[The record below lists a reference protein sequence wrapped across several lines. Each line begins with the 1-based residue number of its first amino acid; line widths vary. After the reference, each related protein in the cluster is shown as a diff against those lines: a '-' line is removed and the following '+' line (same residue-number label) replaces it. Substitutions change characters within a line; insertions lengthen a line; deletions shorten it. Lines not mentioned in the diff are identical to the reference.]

1 MIDDISLIELIQSVI
16 GELPVGYEIFYYII
30 AAFLVIYSFKFTV
43 DFLKI
48 FLNLFIKER

>member
-1 MIDDISLIELIQSVI
+1 MIDNVVLIDLIKEVI
-16 GELPVGYEIFYYII
+16 GELPVGYEIFYYFI
-30 AAFLVIYSFKFTV
+30 ASFIVIYSLKFVV

>member
-16 GELPVGYEIFYYII
+16 GELPVGYEIFYYFI
-30 AAFLVIYSFKFTV
+30 ASFIVIYSLKFVV

-48 FLNLFIKER
+48 FLNIFIKER